1 MAQEPAIYTNTEPTS
16 EDLKAAEFVRPSAS
30 IIARFAKL
38 PAANIGDVMDRLGVL
53 DSKISPIWNGA
64 KVAGPAFTVWTRS
77 GDNLAIHRALAVA
90 KPGDVII
97 VNGGADES
105 RALIGDIMAGKAKRA
120 GIAGIVIDGAARDG
134 SGLAELEMPV
144 FARALTPAGP
154 YKFGPGKLCVT
165 IAVGGVACA
174 PGDIVVGDEDG
185 VVVIPQAEALEI
197 LEAAEKV
204 LEMENT
210 RRDDSQQKR

>member
-1 MAQEPAIYTNTEPTS
+1 MADLPSIYSNAPASE
-16 EDLKAAEFVRPSAS
+16 EDLAAAEYSRPDPA
-30 IIARFAKL
+30 IIARFMKV
-38 PAANIGDVMDRLGVL
+38 PTANIGDVMDRMGIL
-53 DSKISPIWNGA
+53 DSKISPIWQGA

-90 KPGDVII
+90 KKGDVIV

-105 RALIGDIMAGKAKRA
+105 RALLGEIMAGKARRS
-120 GIAGIVIDGAARDG
+120 GISGFVIDGAVRDA
-134 SGLAELEMPV
+134 SGIAELSMPV

-154 YKFGPGKLCVT
+154 YKFGPGKLGIT

-185 VVVIPQAEALEI
+185 VVIVPQKEALEI
-197 LEAAEKV
+197 LVASEEVVA
-204 LEMENT
+204 MENE
-210 RRDDSQQKR
+210 RRDESQSKR